1 MIIGRPT
8 RQRRPEH
15 RPAHPQ
21 PPLLSRLLA
30 GGVLSLEGWSRR
42 LAVFLAG
49 CLIVGDEALGSGL
62 AKKEEHWQ
70 KEP

>member
-1 MIIGRPT
+1 MTTGYAYDLRT
-8 RQRRPEH
+8 VQA
-15 RPAHPQ
+15 AHNGTYA
-21 PPLLSRLLA
+21 LA

-62 AKKEEHWQ
+62 ARKEEHWQ
-70 KEP
+70 QEP